1 MKYEMLRLD
10 VADGIATVTL
20 DRPPVNAQNRQSRE
34 ETIHLFDTLSDRDD
48 VRCVILTSALKVFS
62 AGADVK
68 ERVGLVQQPGDYVRH
83 NRLTREYFYAIS
95 DCAKPVIAAVNG
107 AAFGAGFVLALACDI
122 VIASEDAY
130 FVMPELDVG
139 LAGGAGF
146 LMQHFSR
153 SMARYMY
160 FTARRIP
167 AAELH
172 RLGVITAVLPPDRLM
187 AEARAIAAEIAAKS
201 PGAVTRG
208 EARVQRGGGNADARR
223 LPLRADHHGRPV
235 EDRGHQGSAAR
246 LRREAQAEVHGPLA
260 RSPRIARAVLSV
272 APPVPTV

>member
-1 MKYEMLRLD
+1 MKYEMYRVE
-10 VADGIATVTL
+10 VADYIATVTFN
-20 DRPPVNAQNRQSRE
+20 RPPVNAQNRQSRE
-34 ETIHLFDTLSDRDD
+34 EAIRLFDELSDRDD
-48 VRCVILTSALKVFS
+48 VRCIILTSALKSFS

-83 NRLTREYFYAIS
+83 NRLTREYFYAIT

-107 AAFGAGFVLALACDI
+107 AAFGAGFVLALSCDI
-122 VIASEDAY
+122 VIASDDAY

-146 LMQHFSR
+146 LMQYFSR

-172 RLGVITAVLPPDRLM
+172 RLGVITAVLPPDKLM
-187 AEARAIAAEIAAKS
+187 AEARAIATEIAAKS
-201 PGAVTRG
+201 PTAVTAVKRSFNVA
-208 EARVQRGGGNADARR
+208 EEMPTRDAYRYEQTVTVD
-223 LPLRADHHGRPV
+223 LSKT
-235 EDRGHQGSAAR
+235 EDTK
-246 LRREAQAEVHGPLA
+246 EAQ
-260 RSPRIARAVLSV
+260 RAFVEKRK
-272 APPVPTV
+272 PVFKGR

>member
-1 MKYEMLRLD
+1 MNYETLRLD

-20 DRPPVNAQNRQSRE
+20 DRAPVNAQNRQSRE
-34 ETIHLFDTLSDRDD
+34 EIIHLFDSLGDRED
-48 VRCVILTSALKVFS
+48 VRCVILASALKVFS

-83 NRLTREYFYAIS
+83 NRITREYFYAIS

-122 VIASEDAY
+122 VIAAEEAY

-153 SMARYMY
+153 SMARYIY

-167 AAELH
+167 AAELY
-172 RLGVITAVLPPDRLM
+172 RLGVITAVLPADRLM
-187 AEARAIAAEIAAKS
+187 AEARAIAADIAAKS
-201 PGAVTRG
+201 PGAVRAVKRAFNVV
-208 EARVQRGGGNADARR
+208 EEMPVRDAYRYEQTITVD
-223 LPLRADHHGRPV
+223 LSQT
-235 EDRGHQGSAAR
+235 EDT
-246 LRREAQAEVHGPLA
+246 REAQ
-260 RSPRIARAVLSV
+260 RAFVEKRK
-272 APPVPTV
+272 PVFKES

>member
-1 MKYEMLRLD
+1 MTYETLRID
-10 VADGIATVTL
+10 VADYVATVTL
-20 DRPPVNAQNRQSRE
+20 SRPPVNAQNRKSRE
-34 ETIHLFDTLSDRDD
+34 ELIHAFDTLSDRDD
-48 VRCVILTSALKVFS
+48 VRAIILASDLKVFS

-83 NRLTREYFYAIS
+83 NRITREYFYAVS

-122 VIASEDAY
+122 VIASDNAY

-139 LAGGAGF
+139 LAGGSGF

-160 FTARRIP
+160 FTSRRIP

-172 RLGVITAVLPPDRLM
+172 RLGVITNVLPPDQLM
-187 AEARAIAAEIAAKS
+187 DEARAIAAEIAAKS
-201 PGAVTRG
+201 PTAVRAVKRAFNVVEEMPTR
-208 EARVQRGGGNADARR
+208 DAYRYEQTITVD
-223 LPLRADHHGRPV
+223 LSKSD
-235 EDRGHQGSAAR
+235 DTK
-246 LRREAQAEVHGPLA
+246 EAQAAFVEKRKPNFKAG
-260 RSPRIARAVLSV
+260 
-272 APPVPTV
+272 

>member
-1 MKYEMLRLD
+1 MKYEMFRVD
-10 VADGIATVTL
+10 VADYIATVTF

-34 ETIHLFDTLSDRDD
+34 EAIHLFDALGDRDD
-48 VRCVILTSALKVFS
+48 VRCIILTSALKSFS

-83 NRLTREYFYAIS
+83 NRLTREYFYAIT
-95 DCAKPVIAAVNG
+95 DCTKPVIAAVNG
-107 AAFGAGFVLALACDI
+107 AAFGAGFVLALSCDI

-172 RLGVITAVLPPDRLM
+172 RLGVITAVLPPDKLM
-187 AEARAIAAEIAAKS
+187 AEARAIASEIAAKS
-201 PGAVTRG
+201 PGAVAAVKRSFNVAEEMPTR
-208 EARVQRGGGNADARR
+208 DAYRYEQTITVD
-223 LPLRADHHGRPV
+223 LSKT
-235 EDRGHQGSAAR
+235 EDTK
-246 LRREAQAEVHGPLA
+246 EAQ
-260 RSPRIARAVLSV
+260 RAFVEKRR
-272 APPVPTV
+272 PNFKGR